1 LVAVRDVPTGCAS
14 DYPAHLTI
22 LERKVMAAAEEI
34 LAQCDNVLPG
44 HGPVVPIA
52 RRLREI
58 ADSLGGEERQDV
70 YGVGEYLQSFESEAA
85 GMFGKQAAVF
95 MPSGTMAQQ
104 IALRIWCDRR
114 ARPTV
119 AMHPTSHLEFAEH
132 NGYQFLHDIH
142 RIQFGAPE
150 QLRQRLVTVKDLE
163 GLGDPPGMLLLELPC
178 RPLGG
183 QLPTWEELL
192 AIRDWAA
199 SHAVPM
205 HLDGARI
212 WSCRGF
218 YDKSFAEIAAL
229 FDSVYVS
236 FYKDLG
242 GLCGCMLMGDADF
255 IVTSRLWQRRYGGN
269 LYTQAPFVASA
280 RLGLAGNLP
289 QMERWV
295 ARAREI
301 ATILG
306 GFPAVR
312 VNPDP
317 PQVNF
322 FQLFIE
328 GDHETLTARHQELAK
343 ETGTY
348 LFHRMG
354 PSPVPG
360 IATTEMHMFGNAMR
374 FDTGRLAP
382 FLERLLA
389 PG

>member
-1 LVAVRDVPTGCAS
+1 
-14 DYPAHLTI
+14 
-22 LERKVMAAAEEI
+22 MAAADEI

-44 HGPVVPIA
+44 HGPVLPIA
-52 RRLREI
+52 TRLREI
-58 ADSLGGEERQDV
+58 ADSLNGDERPDV
-70 YGVGEYLQSFESEAA
+70 YGAGEHLQSFETEIA

-104 IALRIWCDRR
+104 IALRIWCDRK

-132 NGYQFLHDIH
+132 KGYQFLHGIH

-150 QLRQRLVTVKDLE
+150 MLRQRLITVKDLE

-183 QLPTWEELL
+183 RLPSWEALVS
-192 AIRDWAA
+192 IREWAQ
-199 SHAVPM
+199 SHDVPM

-212 WSCRGF
+212 WQCRGF
-218 YDKSFAEIAAL
+218 YCKSFAEIAGL

-242 GLCGCMLMGDADF
+242 G
-255 IVTSRLWQRRYGGN
+255 
-269 LYTQAPFVASA
+269 
-280 RLGLAGNLP
+280 
-289 QMERWV
+289 
-295 ARAREI
+295 
-301 ATILG
+301 
-306 GFPAVR
+306 FPGVR
-312 VNPDP
+312 IQPDP

-322 FQLFIE
+322 FQLFIA
-328 GDHETLTARHQELAK
+328 GDHEALTERHHALAK

-348 LFHRMG
+348 LFHRLA

-360 IATTEMHMFGNAMR
+360 IATTEMHMFGNSMR
-374 FDTGRLAP
+374 FDITRLAP
-382 FLERLLA
+382 FMARLLA
-389 PG
+389 TG

>member
-1 LVAVRDVPTGCAS
+1 MADNDKV
-14 DYPAHLTI
+14 
-22 LERKVMAAAEEI
+22 LE
-34 LAQCDNVLPG
+34 QCDNVLPG
-44 HGPVVPIA
+44 HGSLLSI
-52 RRLREI
+52 RERLREI
-58 ADSLGGEERQDV
+58 ADSLCGDERQDV
-70 YGVGEYLQSFESEAA
+70 YGAGEYLQSFEKEVA
-85 GMFGKQAAVF
+85 GMFGKQTAVF

-114 ARPTV
+114 SRSTV
-119 AMHPTSHLEFAEH
+119 AMHPTSHLELAEH
-132 NGYQFLHDIH
+132 NGYQFLHGIN

-150 QLRQRLVTVKDLE
+150 TLRQRLVTVRDLE

-183 QLPTWEELL
+183 RLPAWEELVS
-192 AIRDWAA
+192 IREWAR
-199 SHAVPM
+199 SHDVPM

-212 WSCRGF
+212 WQCRGF
-218 YDKSFAEIAAL
+218 YGKSFAEIAGL
-229 FDSVYVS
+229 FDSLYVS

-242 GLCGCMLMGDADF
+242 GLCGCMLMGDDDF
-255 IVTSRLWQRRYGGN
+255 IATSRLWQRRYGGN

-280 RLGLAGNLP
+280 RLGLARNLP
-289 QMERWV
+289 RMEDWV

-301 ATILG
+301 ASILG
-306 GFPAVR
+306 AFPGLR

-328 GDHETLTARHQELAK
+328 GDHEALSARHHALAR

-348 LFHRMG
+348 LFHRLG

-382 FLERLLA
+382 FIGKLLA
-389 PG
+389 SG